1 MPTERALGIA
11 VGSRRLVV
19 ALVPTGDPDNAVCLP
34 TRFAGTAEA
43 AVREARKLVAKTRD
57 RDSHA
62 APRFAAVGAA
72 VPGQVDHKR
81 GVVVFGPDLVSKDHS
96 WRDVDLGTKLE
107 SEFDAPAVIENDV
120 NAMAGYQQELA
131 LGRDERSFVVVYLAP
146 GMAGVGSGIV
156 VDGKIIRGCSGGAG
170 EFGHLVVQPGGPRC
184 VCDNRGCLQALIGVD
199 TIVRTVNW
207 GGRDL
212 IHAHATET
220 KRLAEAARL
229 AEEGDAR
236 AVDAFR
242 HAGRWFGQGLSS
254 LVNLLNPPLTIIG
267 GPEEIVGPV
276 ESEPPAAVMR
286 SAELFREGYEE
297 TLRDY
302 SFAQLERS
310 CRIMIDSLN
319 VERAAVG
326 AALLAMRAQETP
338 EPEPEEAP
346 LGTLTPA

>member
-11 VGSRRLVV
+11 VGSRRLV
-19 ALVPTGDPDNAVCLP
+19 AAFVPIEDPDDATCSGVK
-34 TRFAGTAEA
+34 FAGTAEA
-43 AVREARKLVAKTRD
+43 AVREARKLVAK
-57 RDSHA
+57 HGA
-62 APRFAAVGAA
+62 GRFTAVGAA

-81 GVVVFGPDLVSKDHS
+81 GVVVFGPDLVSPDHS
-96 WRDVDLGTKLE
+96 WENEDLGTMLE
-107 SEFDAPAVIENDV
+107 KEFDAPAVIENDV
-120 NAMAGYQQELA
+120 NSMAGYQQK
-131 LGRDERSFVVVYLAP
+131 LGRWSDEKSFVVVYLAP

-207 GGRDL
+207 GGRDA
-212 IHAHATET
+212 IDPHATET
-220 KRLAEAARL
+220 KRLAKAAEL
-229 AEEGDAR
+229 AEDGDAR
-236 AVDAFR
+236 AEDAFR

-276 ESEPPAAVMR
+276 ESEPAQAVMR
-286 SAELFREGYEE
+286 SAELFHEGYEE
-297 TLRDY
+297 TRCDY
-302 SFAQLERS
+302 SFADLEQD
-310 CRIMIDSLN
+310 CRIEVDALN
-319 VERAAVG
+319 VERAAIG
-326 AALLAMRAQETP
+326 AALLALRAQETRKT

-346 LGTLTPA
+346 LGRLTRA